1 MVFVIIPLF
10 LFQNFLFLYVSP
22 IKQDENYYI
31 KYSDVSFNLDIEEE
45 QQYHFDDLSHN
56 LELSFSFPSLEE
68 KGVISI
74 ELKIQT
80 TISSNNNSNF
90 EIKKEYYFDPNT
102 AEIYNLQDYSYI
114 GKLPIFLRDEFDG
127 NQKEIIIDRFNNNT
141 TVGYPFS
148 LNADD
153 DEINTPL
160 GKVPAN
166 SILVDNETYTV
177 YHYSKLNNV
186 LVNWCSFNEEDLFFL
201 YLLNASEFHGYLQIV
216 DSNIDIGAI
225 NRIQFSSIIL
235 IVFGIIMIFSITFFI
250 IKKNLDKTKKKH
262 EI

>member
-1 MVFVIIPLF
+1 MKVCKYLIKIMVFVIIPLF

-90 EIKKEYYFDPNT
+90 EIKKNT
-102 AEIYNLQDYSYI
+102 
-114 GKLPIFLRDEFDG
+114 
-127 NQKEIIIDRFNNNT
+127 
-141 TVGYPFS
+141 
-148 LNADD
+148 
-153 DEINTPL
+153 
-160 GKVPAN
+160 
-166 SILVDNETYTV
+166 
-177 YHYSKLNNV
+177 
-186 LVNWCSFNEEDLFFL
+186 
-201 YLLNASEFHGYLQIV
+201 
-216 DSNIDIGAI
+216 
-225 NRIQFSSIIL
+225 IL
-235 IVFGIIMIFSITFFI
+235 IQTQLRYITYKIIRILESCRFF
-250 IKKNLDKTKKKH
+250 
-262 EI
+262 